1 MKTPDLLERESWWC
15 WLLIT
20 SPPTNQKNV
29 HELIMPSL
37 NHYYN
42 QTFPYSFQG
51 RTYSFQGIS
60 SLWPPFAWQSSKA
73 IFLYFT
79 QNCLRDLI
87 WCWATEARFGFSRG
101 LLFCLSLSANKQ
113 EGPIVHLSGA
123 SLSSSREWNEA
134 ESCSGCYLDRIGM
147 LNT

>member
-15 WLLIT
+15 WLLVT

-37 NHYYN
+37 NHYYK
-42 QTFPYSFQG
+42 TFPYSFQG

-60 SLWPPFAWQSSKA
+60 PLWPPLAWQSSKA
-73 IFLYFT
+73 IFFYFT
-79 QNCLRDLI
+79 QNCPWDLI
-87 WCWATEARFGFSRG
+87 WGWAIEARFGFSRG

-113 EGPIVHLSGA
+113 EGPIVHLWGA